1 MSIKERFNPNRDE
14 KDQINKIL
22 LSTGNVNKPYIVRDI
37 VFAAERIEVDMFD
50 TQHNPN
56 ELLKEIA
63 YLLKEQAFEYGANA
77 VINCH
82 FEHEHVN
89 KNGEHAFEV
98 FAYGTVVQFTQ
109 STIGG

>member
-1 MSIKERFNPNRDE
+1 MSYEEKINYKQDGNDAINR
-14 KDQINKIL
+14 IL

-37 VFAAERIEVDMFD
+37 VFVAERIDVDMFEEE
-50 TQHNPN
+50 HNPN
-56 ELLKEIA
+56 ILLANIA
-63 YLLKEQAFEYGANA
+63 YKLKEQAYEYGANA

-89 KNGEHAFEV
+89 KNGVHAFEV

>member
-1 MSIKERFNPNRDE
+1 MADKINYKKDGNEDVNR
-14 KDQINKIL
+14 IL
-22 LSTGNVNKPYIVRDI
+22 LSTGNVNKPYVVRDI
-37 VFAAERIEVDMFD
+37 VFVADRIEVDMFEPG
-50 TQHNPN
+50 HNPN
-56 ELLKEIA
+56 ELLADIA
-63 YLLKEQAFEYGANA
+63 YKLKEQAYEYGANA

-89 KNGEHAFEV
+89 KDGHHAFEV

>member
-1 MSIKERFNPNRDE
+1 MMNEKKNYTPEETER
-14 KDQINKIL
+14 IHKIM
-22 LSTGNVNKPYIVRDI
+22 LSTGNVNKPYVVRDI
-37 VFAAERIEVDMFD
+37 VFVAERLETDIFD
-50 TQHNPN
+50 TEGDPN
-56 ELLKEIA
+56 SLLADIAFLLKAQA
-63 YLLKEQAFEYGANA
+63 YEYGATA

-89 KNGEHAFEV
+89 KNGKDAFEI